1 MDALRKRALAERL
14 QGLAAGGAAVL
25 VATHDTA
32 FAAEFADR
40 VILMGTGVVIA
51 DGSASDVLAGGWYF
65 ATEVARVLDGAEG
78 ALTPEDGAVLI
89 QRRIAATG
97 ALS

>member
-1 MDALRKRALAERL
+1 
-14 QGLAAGGAAVL
+14 
-25 VATHDTA
+25 
-32 FAAEFADR
+32 
-40 VILMGTGVVIA
+40 
-51 DGSASDVLAGGWYF
+51 
-65 ATEVARVLDGAEG
+65 VLDGAEG